1 MIVCSCNVVS
11 DAMVKAA
18 LAPAD
23 GKLCPRTPSAVY
35 KRLGCSP
42 CCGRCFVTVREI
54 IDETLGAHGREHS
67 HTPSSGASCNGNLAA
82 PLDGASVLAAS
93 A

>member
-11 DAMVKAA
+11 DEMIKAA
-18 LAPAD
+18 LAPSH

-35 KRLGCSP
+35 KCLGCSP

-54 IDETLGAHGREHS
+54 IDETLGAHGRLHAP
-67 HTPSSGASCNGNLAA
+67 PSSCGACDEHRAPPLESAA
-82 PLDGASVLAAS
+82 VLAS

>member
-1 MIVCSCNVVS
+1 
-11 DAMVKAA
+11 
-18 LAPAD
+18 
-23 GKLCPRTPSAVY
+23 
-35 KRLGCSP
+35 
-42 CCGRCFVTVREI
+42 VTVREI

-67 HTPSSGASCNGNLAA
+67 HAPSSGASCNGNLAA